1 MRVAKAFT
9 RHWVPFPGRYFIAF
23 SGRGYHSLGLFWIR
37 RTIRLMQ
44 DETQISLAGET
55 NND

>member
-1 MRVAKAFT
+1 MRVARVFT
-9 RHWVPFPGRYFIAF
+9 RHYVPFPGRYFTAF